1 MASYDEEFKK
11 RIVQMHP
18 EDGQT
23 IKSLFESTAFP
34 RTGSGTG
41 RKNTAKNTQKI
52 LLQRK
57 NMTLRKKN
65 LRLRKEHEKFKKTSF

>member
-34 RTGSGTG
+34 RTG
-41 RKNTAKNTQKI
+41 
-52 LLQRK
+52 
-57 NMTLRKKN
+57 
-65 LRLRKEHEKFKKTSF
+65 